1 MKKRNA
7 LFSKKMPQKFDVAD
21 GGNSFI
27 LGRKSFSKKTFKTS
41 LPENLPKNLPTNSKT
56 KSIPLI
62 NKSSSLR
69 TQRLRLNAIGRGST
83 SIRDENDRIT
93 FKSVN
98 ENLVWRE
105 IQKTRGGPSTHVSTS
120 TTEPESEFQILSN
133 RIIIYRN
140 KNSIEFSLP
149 KKEDYKGDYRLDNDN
164 NYGIFNLYIYFD
176 NDISMNDF
184 EPLNGV
190 ESGKFDDN
198 TIIYNNINPNQ
209 NLLLENNEYILN
221 FSDGH
226 NVPNI
231 TNIKFSDGTITHDR
245 EFKNSYTDISESSI
259 NPTLDTDYLFY
270 NFGSLMVNY
279 SNSYMEIKLP
289 NNDNYYSNYRDN
301 GIFNMYIDFTHDISY
316 NIIGNINNV
325 EPGKFSDNTII
336 YNNEDPNNN
345 LLIADNTYKLNY
357 DTSDISINYIKFSD
371 HTIIKDKEIY
381 VNKYIKSY

>member
-27 LGRKSFSKKTFKTS
+27 LGRKSFSKKTFKTA

-93 FKSVN
+93 FKSVDK
-98 ENLVWRE
+98 NLVWRE

-120 TTEPESEFQILSN
+120 TTEPEFQFLSN
-133 RIIIYRN
+133 RILIYRN
-140 KNSIEFSLP
+140 KNSIEFLLP
-149 KKEDYKGDYRLDNDN
+149 KNEDYNGDYRLDNDN
-164 NYGIFNLYIYFD
+164 NYGIFNLYIYFES
-176 NDISMNDF
+176 NIDIKDF
-184 EPLNGV
+184 KPLNGV
-190 ESGKFDDN
+190 EPGRFDNN

-209 NLLLENNEYILN
+209 NLLLENNKYILN
-221 FSDGH
+221 FNDS
-226 NVPNI
+226 VPNI
-231 TNIKFSDGTITHDR
+231 TNIKFSDGTITDDR

-259 NPTLDTDYLFY
+259 NPTLFTNYLFY

-325 EPGKFSDNTII
+325 KPGKFSDKTII

-357 DTSDISINYIKFSD
+357 DTSDISINCIKFSD
-371 HTIIKDKEIY
+371 NTIIKDKEIN